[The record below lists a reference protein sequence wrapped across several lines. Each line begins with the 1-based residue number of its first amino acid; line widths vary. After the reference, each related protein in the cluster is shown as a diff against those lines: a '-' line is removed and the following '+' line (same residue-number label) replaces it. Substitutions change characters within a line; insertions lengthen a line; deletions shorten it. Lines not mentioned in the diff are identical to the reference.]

1 MLSSYGVKLKTKIT
15 LALTRRETV
24 LLTILI
30 LSALL
35 RLAAMA
41 LDALSKG

>member
-1 MLSSYGVKLKTKIT
+1 VKLKTNIT

-24 LLTILI
+24 WLTILI

-35 RLAAMA
+35 RLAAMV
-41 LDALSKG
+41 LDAWSKG